1 MAPALE
7 IRGPRKSFDTF
18 TLGPIDLTVPTGAIY
33 GLVGPNGAGKTTTI
47 DLIFG
52 LDIRTIPGVRSYQQR
67 RGQSL
72 AGPGGSESHPPAGE
86 PAGPAGATPIAD
98 APVSLE
104 EPIC

>member
-7 IRGPRKSFDTF
+7 IRGRRKSFDMF

-52 LDIRTIPGVRSYQQR
+52 M
-67 RGQSL
+67 
-72 AGPGGSESHPPAGE
+72 GGKDDGRYGCSASI
-86 PAGPAGATPIAD
+86 TS
-98 APVSLE
+98 VTRWR
-104 EPIC
+104 

>member
-7 IRGPRKSFDTF
+7 IRGLRKSFDTF

-52 LDIRTIPGVRSYQQR
+52 MGAKDEGSIRVVGLDHVRDDVAMKQQVAERPGMK
-67 RGQSL
+67 
-72 AGPGGSESHPPAGE
+72 E
-86 PAGPAGATPIAD
+86 AD
-98 APVSLE
+98 
-104 EPIC
+104 